1 MVAAADVVVDGGVV
15 QGVGGDVVHGFDKV
29 AAGEEGVLAAGA
41 ADAGAGEGRVDVF
54 MVAVKAREGILDW
67 GCDLEWAGAEFA
79 RWVVHG
85 FVGVAFGVV
94 IVKW

>member
-1 MVAAADVVVDGGVV
+1 VVVDADSVVDGGVV
-15 QGVGGDVVHGFDKV
+15 EGEIGDCRHDVDEL
-29 AAGEEGVLAAGA
+29 AATEDWVLAAGA

-54 MVAVKAREGILDW
+54 MVAVKAREGILNW